1 MSARE
6 AGDAAALG
14 EGGTRWAAAASAGES
29 GAPAPRA
36 RRGSCPRASRD
47 ALSSAAPWRREAWH
61 QRKRE
66 RPPLTKKNPERT
78 PTAAVNAAWQW
89 NPHATV
95 TTVVPPPLSESASGS
110 EIENGASEFTC
121 GSNETRT

>member
-36 RRGSCPRASRD
+36 A
-47 ALSSAAPWRREAWH
+47 WRFGWEKVWAVPCA
-61 QRKRE
+61 
-66 RPPLTKKNPERT
+66 RPVMIP
-78 PTAAVNAAWQW
+78 
-89 NPHATV
+89 
-95 TTVVPPPLSESASGS
+95 VP
-110 EIENGASEFTC
+110 I
-121 GSNETRT
+121 